1 MKKINIQAR
10 INEALKVIRT
20 SVLGLRSVLEGITR
34 VVSPWTIIHSPGGVM
49 VGVDHVVDGT
59 AIGSH
64 DHVLPVKLGTNHLVQ
79 QVVVGAR
86 RYSV

>member
-1 MKKINIQAR
+1 
-10 INEALKVIRT
+10 
-20 SVLGLRSVLEGITR
+20 
-34 VVSPWTIIHSPGGVM
+34 M

-86 RYSV
+86 RYSVQSRVGTHGTHGIACG